1 MISNLSLAQPPIK
14 SHLVSKSD
22 TQHTLVIEPLM
33 PGYGYTL
40 GNSIRRVL
48 LSSIPGSAVTRIRI
62 NEITHEYQPIQGVVE
77 DALDVILNLKLLR
90 AKILTDDEKVTISLS
105 KNKEGEVRA
114 SDFNSNGKVE
124 LVNPDMYIC
133 YLNGGSKLDIELEI
147 SKGVGYLSVEEINL
161 ADNTNP
167 QDIYVDA
174 VFSPVVN
181 VALNVEQVRVGE
193 KTNFDKLE
201 ISFETDNSIEAK
213 EVVEFVIKNL
223 IDLLTRTLSSFESSV
238 GNAVAEV
245 EVAQV
250 SLKADSTVVAQNEE
264 VNLPT
269 RIKNI
274 LEKNGIV
281 TNSEL
286 ISRIAEV
293 EEFAGI
299 TEKSYST
306 IQDYIK
312 TIS

>member
-14 SHLVSKSD
+14 SHLISHSN
-22 TQHTLVIEPLM
+22 TLHTLVIEPLM

-90 AKILTDDEKVTISLS
+90 AKILTDDERVVISLS

-114 SDFNSNGKVE
+114 SDFVVNGKAEV
-124 LVNPDMYIC
+124 VNPDLYIC
-133 YLNGGSKLDIELEI
+133 YLNSGSKLDIELEI
-147 SKGVGYLSVEEINL
+147 SNGVGYLSVEEINL

-181 VALNVEQVRVGE
+181 VSLNVEQVRVGE
-193 KTNFDKLE
+193 KTNFDKLQ
-201 ISFETDNSIEAK
+201 INFETDNSIDPR

-223 IDLLTRTLSSFESSV
+223 IDLLTKTLSSFESSL
-238 GNAVAEV
+238 GNHALEAESVQVNSKPDFAVSKNDEI
-245 EVAQV
+245 
-250 SLKADSTVVAQNEE
+250 
-264 VNLPT
+264 NLPT

-274 LEKNGIV
+274 LEKNEIV
-281 TNSEL
+281 TNQEL

-293 EEFAGI
+293 EQFAGI